1 VIPVFTIGRRAVPLV
16 RELSLS
22 PRVHLPGA
30 RAAPLRRFP
39 PGGRRAACGICGIP
53 LGPLALPGGRLT
65 VSRGAS
71 LILGACRFAAAAPK
85 LYARAEARNLWVAQ
99 GQPAGSASTKRR
111 MPHLLRRESKISPPG
126 GPTRSPVAA
135 LPSALLQHAISRA
148 STPPRMMH
156 NSCIKMTVSPLYDW
170 LIITRKLRVVT
181 YETCAL
187 QSSESPACRKVDRTA
202 ANVEDLLSVG
212 TRCVCPAL
220 CCTVI
225 PTLPPPTIQ
234 AVASLYGGHF
244 PDRGAAPL

>member
-1 VIPVFTIGRRAVPLV
+1 MEESRSVRNCLVTGTKVPDVAKVGERLTGTSNAAFDPGWHVIPVFTIGRRAVPLV

-111 MPHLLRRESKISPPG
+111 MPHLLRRES
-126 GPTRSPVAA
+126 
-135 LPSALLQHAISRA
+135 
-148 STPPRMMH
+148 
-156 NSCIKMTVSPLYDW
+156 
-170 LIITRKLRVVT
+170 
-181 YETCAL
+181 
-187 QSSESPACRKVDRTA
+187 
-202 ANVEDLLSVG
+202 
-212 TRCVCPAL
+212 
-220 CCTVI
+220 
-225 PTLPPPTIQ
+225 
-234 AVASLYGGHF
+234 
-244 PDRGAAPL
+244 